1 MEPPENY
8 IITTFS
14 ISMDEWKDIFPWFEN
29 LSAEIAKPKSKR
41 GRKQKPKQMTD
52 KAVEM
57 KASN

>member
-14 ISMDEWKDIFPWFEN
+14 ISMDEWKQIFPWFES
-29 LSAEIAKPKSKR
+29 LSAEIGAPKSKR
-41 GRKQKPKQMTD
+41 GRKQKPKQITD
-52 KAVEM
+52 NAVEM